1 MFFTVTHGDL
11 GAWFCECGHCLI
23 ASQLS
28 YRNCL
33 LHCIALLF
41 CAGLDLSHNHL
52 AALPDDLSNLTLL
65 VEFNLSS
72 NLFQLVP
79 SVLLQMASLKKVD
92 LSDNKISDTNKD
104 ELCSIPNLETM
115 DLRNNPLNEDIK
127 DQLVTSLVGKI
138 TIS

>member
-1 MFFTVTHGDL
+1 M
-11 GAWFCECGHCLI
+11 
-23 ASQLS
+23 
-28 YRNCL
+28 
-33 LHCIALLF
+33 
-41 CAGLDLSHNHL
+41 SHNRL
-52 AALPDDLSNLTLL
+52 SALPDDLSNLTLL